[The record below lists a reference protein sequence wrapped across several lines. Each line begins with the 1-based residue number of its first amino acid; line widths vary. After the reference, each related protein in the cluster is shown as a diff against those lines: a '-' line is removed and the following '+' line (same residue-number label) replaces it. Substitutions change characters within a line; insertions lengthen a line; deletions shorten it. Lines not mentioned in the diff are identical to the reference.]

1 MDKLGR
7 AWTTR
12 AVSGQALW
20 ARRGEQVTRKRFYTL
35 EEISRELH
43 IAPATAR
50 NRLTLGLPMPPS
62 IRVGRRR
69 LFPVDEYERWIAS
82 QLTHS
87 GGNASVGD
95 STDETAEDT
104 VRDPHGPFHDPT

>member
-1 MDKLGR
+1 MSR
-7 AWTTR
+7 
-12 AVSGQALW
+12 
-20 ARRGEQVTRKRFYTL
+20 RFYTL
-35 EEISRELH
+35 EEIARELH

-69 LFPVDEYERWIAS
+69 LFPVDAYEKWIAS

-87 GGNASVGD
+87 GHG
-95 STDETAEDT
+95 ETAGDASD
-104 VRDPHGPFHDPT
+104 VADRGPHGPSLRRT

>member
-1 MDKLGR
+1 MTSR
-7 AWTTR
+7 
-12 AVSGQALW
+12 
-20 ARRGEQVTRKRFYTL
+20 RFYTL
-35 EEISRELH
+35 EEIARELH

-69 LFPVDEYERWIAS
+69 LFPVDQYEKWIAS

-87 GGNASVGD
+87 GGNEAAGD
-95 STDETAEDT
+95 VTEDGS
-104 VRDPHGPFHDPT
+104 RDPYGPSHDPT

>member
-1 MDKLGR
+1 MTSR
-7 AWTTR
+7 
-12 AVSGQALW
+12 
-20 ARRGEQVTRKRFYTL
+20 RFYTL
-35 EEISRELH
+35 EEIARELH

-87 GGNASVGD
+87 GGSGSAGD
-95 STDETAEDT
+95 ATENS
-104 VRDPHGPFHDPT
+104 VRDPHGPSRDPT

>member
-1 MDKLGR
+1 MTSR
-7 AWTTR
+7 
-12 AVSGQALW
+12 
-20 ARRGEQVTRKRFYTL
+20 RFYTL
-35 EEISRELH
+35 EEIARELH

-69 LFPVDEYERWIAS
+69 LFPAVEYEKWIAS

-87 GGNASVGD
+87 GGNEAAGD
-95 STDETAEDT
+95 ATEDGN
-104 VRDPHGPFHDPT
+104 RDSYGQSHDPT

>member
-1 MDKLGR
+1 MANR
-7 AWTTR
+7 
-12 AVSGQALW
+12 
-20 ARRGEQVTRKRFYTL
+20 RFYTL
-35 EEISRELH
+35 EEIARELH

-87 GGNASVGD
+87 GEVAATGD
-95 STDETAEDT
+95 ATEVAD
-104 VRDPHGPFHDPT
+104 RGPHGPSLDPT

>member
-1 MDKLGR
+1 MTSR
-7 AWTTR
+7 
-12 AVSGQALW
+12 
-20 ARRGEQVTRKRFYTL
+20 RFYTL
-35 EEISRELH
+35 EEIARELH

-69 LFPVDEYERWIAS
+69 LFPVDEYEKWIAS

-87 GGNASVGD
+87 GGCEAAGD
-95 STDETAEDT
+95 ATEVADSAL
-104 VRDPHGPFHDPT
+104 HGPSLDPT

>member
-1 MDKLGR
+1 MAIR
-7 AWTTR
+7 
-12 AVSGQALW
+12 
-20 ARRGEQVTRKRFYTL
+20 RFYTL
-35 EEISRELH
+35 EEIANELH

-87 GGNASVGD
+87 GGSEAALD
-95 STDETAEDT
+95 ATEDAA
-104 VRDPHGPFHDPT
+104 RDQHGPSHDPT

>member
-1 MDKLGR
+1 MIG
-7 AWTTR
+7 
-12 AVSGQALW
+12 S
-20 ARRGEQVTRKRFYTL
+20 RFYTL
-35 EEISRELH
+35 EEIARELH

-69 LFPVDEYERWIAS
+69 LFPADEYEKWIAS

-87 GGNASVGD
+87 GANGTVGD
-95 STDETAEDT
+95 ATEAPDP
-104 VRDPHGPFHDPT
+104 DPHGPAYDPT

>member
-1 MDKLGR
+1 MTSR
-7 AWTTR
+7 
-12 AVSGQALW
+12 
-20 ARRGEQVTRKRFYTL
+20 RFYTL
-35 EEISRELH
+35 EEIARELH

-69 LFPVDEYERWIAS
+69 LFPVDQYEKWIAS

-87 GGNASVGD
+87 GGNEAAGDATEDASRD
-95 STDETAEDT
+95 SY
-104 VRDPHGPFHDPT
+104 GPPHDPT

>member
-1 MDKLGR
+1 M
-7 AWTTR
+7 A
-12 AVSGQALW
+12 SS
-20 ARRGEQVTRKRFYTL
+20 RFYTL
-35 EEISRELH
+35 EEIARELH

-69 LFPVDEYERWIAS
+69 LFPVDQYENWIAS

-87 GGNASVGD
+87 SGNDATEDAS
-95 STDETAEDT
+95 
-104 VRDPHGPFHDPT
+104 RDPYGPSHDPT